1 MLNNLTVRR
10 LCYLTLAAS
19 MGLLAVVL
27 GLSILNSR
35 AEQDVAAK
43 QELRYKSYLL
53 ADELRQSSDD
63 LTRLAR
69 TYVSTG
75 DARYEQQ
82 YNEILDIR
90 NGRKPRPQDYHRIY
104 WDFVAADGAK
114 PRPDEQAVPLLDLMK
129 QAGFSEAE
137 FAKLKQAQANS
148 DALVRTEVI
157 AMNAVKGLFDD
168 GKGNFTVK
176 KEPDLEM
183 GRKLMHSADYH
194 RFKAEIMKPVDEF
207 FVLLDQR
214 TNGAI
219 AQAHQ
224 TADRLQFALFSAIAA
239 TILVI
244 GILSYFLIRRIV
256 VPLQSLSTVL
266 NRMHRDNDLTLR
278 VAAQHNDEYGMAAGA
293 LNGLLGGLQQS
304 MEAVKDQAGDLLG
317 SANELAAS
325 SGNIL
330 AGCRTQSEAASAT
343 AAAVQEL
350 AVSISH
356 VADSA
361 KATSKLAETATGVSI
376 EGEKVVQA
384 AAAGIGSISNDV
396 NTSST
401 LAQSLA
407 KRSDDISGIVRVIK
421 EVAEQTNLLALNV
434 AIEAARAGEQGR
446 GFAVVADEVR
456 KLAERTATSTAEIT
470 ELIGLVHTDTR
481 DVASNM
487 QQYTER
493 VSVGVDLANRAARAL
508 TEIREGTEQTQAKVA
523 DIAEATNEQSG
534 ASNEIA
540 RHVERIARMTEE
552 NSTAAT
558 EAAHLASRLE
568 GFAGNLRAQVERF
581 RTA

>member
-1 MLNNLTVRR
+1 M
-10 LCYLTLAAS
+10 TLAAS

-27 GLSILNSR
+27 GLSILNNR
-35 AEQDVAAK
+35 AEQDVGAK

-69 TYVSTG
+69 TYVTTG
-75 DARYEQQ
+75 EARYEQQ

-114 PRPDEQAVPLLDLMK
+114 PRPDEQAVALLDLMK

-176 KEPDLEM
+176 KEPDLEL

-194 RFKAEIMKPVDEF
+194 KFKAEIMKPVDEF

-224 TADRLQFALFSAIAA
+224 TADRLQVALFSAIAA

-256 VPLQSLSTVL
+256 VPLQSLATVL
-266 NRMHRDNDLTLR
+266 NRMHRDHDLTLR
-278 VAAQHNDEYGMAAGA
+278 VAAQCDDEYGTAAGA
-293 LNGLLGGLQQS
+293 LNGLLDGLQQS
-304 MEAVKDQAGDLLG
+304 MEAVKEQSRELLG

-330 AGCRTQSEAASAT
+330 SGCRTQSEAASAT

-356 VADSA
+356 VADNA
-361 KATSKLAETATGVSI
+361 RATFKLAETATGVSVD
-376 EGEKVVQA
+376 GEKVVQA

-396 NTSST
+396 STSSA

-421 EVAEQTNLLALNV
+421 DVAEQTNLLALNA

-446 GFAVVADEVR
+446 GFSVVADEVR

-481 DVASNM
+481 DVAGTMEQS
-487 QQYTER
+487 TER
-493 VSVGVDLANRAARAL
+493 VSVGVDLANKAARAL
-508 TEIREGTEQTQAKVA
+508 TEIRESTEQTQAKVA
-523 DIAEATNEQSG
+523 DIADATNEQSG

-540 RHVERIARMTEE
+540 RHVERIARMTDE

-558 EAAHLASRLE
+558 EAAQLASRLE